1 MLQRVEELKGNLST
15 EYATLLGVGNDSSE
29 EKNNQYFVNK
39 GYSYETSLF
48 AMRRDLAQSIQL
60 QELAASYDC
69 QLWTMDEE
77 GDLEEYMKADS
88 EIWPDASIDL
98 LRLLQLRQR
107 DIWTAIAIRDNG
119 TLVGSVMAWTED
131 EPSDG
136 IIEDVFVRERWRKQG
151 IAKHL
156 LFQALIYLK
165 SLGCTTA
172 ELQVEVRNQAALAL
186 YYSEDLKRRR
196 RKKIRH
202 RDVEKD
208 IKGERV
214 GIELNE
220 QQYRDFYDRVG
231 SLNGWNF
238 SKLQCRVEGH
248 AANLYEEVLSV
259 CKRSDLLL
267 DIGTGGGEA
276 ILAIH
281 EGALLLVGI
290 DLSSGMIQTAQA
302 NLRRSE
308 VSNVRF
314 LQMDAEKLDFPE
326 GFFDIVSCR
335 HSAFNAINWLRYYRK
350 VGYSLPSKSVSG
362 IRII

>member
-1 MLQRVEELKGNLST
+1 MRRIEVRAFIQADMKQLGTLHKAVTYNERAVFWWVGDEENWPNVYVAFEDHQLVAKGQVAVTSEIPIGSPSDYKHRIYINLKTIPEREDDYELLDLLYNRLLERVEELKRNLST

-29 EKNNQYFVNK
+29 EKNSLYFVNK

-107 DIWTAIAIRDNG
+107 DSWTAIAIRDNG

-156 LFQALIYLK
+156 LLQALIYLK

-186 YYSEDLKRRR
+186 YHSAGFKETAEEKRY
-196 RKKIRH
+196 
-202 RDVEKD
+202 
-208 IKGERV
+208 
-214 GIELNE
+214 GIE
-220 QQYRDFYDRVG
+220 
-231 SLNGWNF
+231 
-238 SKLQCRVEGH
+238 
-248 AANLYEEVLSV
+248 
-259 CKRSDLLL
+259 
-267 DIGTGGGEA
+267 
-276 ILAIH
+276 
-281 EGALLLVGI
+281 
-290 DLSSGMIQTAQA
+290 M
-302 NLRRSE
+302 
-308 VSNVRF
+308 
-314 LQMDAEKLDFPE
+314 
-326 GFFDIVSCR
+326 
-335 HSAFNAINWLRYYRK
+335 
-350 VGYSLPSKSVSG
+350 
-362 IRII
+362 